1 MDKYYNDK
9 RNVFSSTKFS
19 KNNEKTTE
27 LFVDVPKLKS
37 YRGMFKLFLY
47 FSKLNM
53 FIILYHFYI
62 CSSSI

>member
-9 RNVFSSTKFS
+9 RNVFSSNKFS
-19 KNNEKTTE
+19 KNEEKTTE

-47 FSKLNM
+47 FSIKCVYY
-53 FIILYHFYI
+53 FISFLYLQ
-62 CSSSI
+62 